1 MLDQRIYRPDEI
13 TEIIHFAHQAD
24 NMEAV
29 VEASDHLKLF
39 GKTVKVVKGRKVPIG
54 TIGDVFY
61 LARKHYSQNTWFGF
75 DTRIG
80 IKSEDGTQHFLSAS
94 NVEAI

>member
-1 MLDQRIYRPDEI
+1 MLDQRIYRSDEI
-13 TEIIHFAHQAD
+13 TEIIHYAYERD

-54 TIGDVFY
+54 TVGHVYY
-61 LARKHYSQNTWFGF
+61 LARKHYGNNSWFGF

-80 IKSEDGTQHFLSAS
+80 IRTSEGRTYSLSAD
-94 NVEAI
+94 NVAVV